1 MSATVE
7 TPIVPGPVQG
17 PTREEPLI
25 EALLLDDYRSLV
37 HLAYL
42 ILPPAISR
50 ARRVAAAHAVVQRA
64 LPPGLTL
71 PNHLTLPTSLVVPPD
86 VRVPATRHREFM
98 RRRVVDEATRQAE
111 RRSVLARLGS
121 ALAPADALGFDPCST
136 RPDRTAIA
144 RRRTRGRR
152 VSIAFTL
159 VVTAAILAALLTS

>member
-64 LPPGLTL
+64 LPPGLA
-71 PNHLTLPTSLVVPPD
+71 LPTDLALPSSLTVPQD

-98 RRRVVDEATRQAE
+98 RRRVVEEATRQAE
-111 RRSVLARLGS
+111 RRSLLERLGS
-121 ALAPADALGFDPCST
+121 VLAPSDELGFDPCTT
-136 RPDRTAIA
+136 RPDRSAIT
-144 RRRTRGRR
+144 RRRVRGRR
-152 VSIAFTL
+152 VAIVCTL
-159 VVTAAILAALLTS
+159 VLTTGILAALLTS